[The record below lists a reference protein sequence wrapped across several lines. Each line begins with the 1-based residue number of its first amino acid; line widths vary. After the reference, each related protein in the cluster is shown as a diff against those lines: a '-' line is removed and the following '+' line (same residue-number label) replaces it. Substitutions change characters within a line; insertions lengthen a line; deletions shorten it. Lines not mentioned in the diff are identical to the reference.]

1 MPSRWGQATSPD
13 RASSRPMGQSTLEM
27 CKKVVK
33 TSDVERLRDAIDR
46 LVDGGES
53 ANADTANT
61 ADPAVTDTPATAT
74 SNGDDILRVL
84 RELGE
89 IPMSLEVLE
98 RTKVGRAMK
107 RLKTHACEEVA
118 ALSVAMLKGWRGVA
132 RSGLEHREKTDTRF
146 FPKGRRKKVTQS
158 RISSSSGRSSCGSGG
173 SGSSGSSGG
182 SEAPAGAG
190 AAATKEKKAK
200 KKAKKARKKKRQ
212 DEDREGGGSG
222 GGCGDAEGRKEVGSA
237 KRARRDRD
245 ACDGKG
251 GRGRGPADEQAAIKK
266 LQRQINS
273 LAKNFPG
280 ASVPSVR

>member
-1 MPSRWGQATSPD
+1 
-13 RASSRPMGQSTLEM
+13 MGQSTLEM

-61 ADPAVTDTPATAT
+61 ADPAVADASATNT
-74 SNGDDILRVL
+74 TGNGDDILRVL

-146 FPKGRRKKVTQS
+146 FPKGRRKKMTQS
-158 RISSSSGRSSCGSGG
+158 RISSSSSRRSGG
-173 SGSSGSSGG
+173 SGGSGG

-200 KKAKKARKKKRQ
+200 KARKKKRQ
-212 DEDREGGGSG
+212 DEDMEDGGSSSG
-222 GGCGDAEGRKEVGSA
+222 GGGGRGDAGGRKESGSA
-237 KRARRDRD
+237 KRVRRDRD

>member
-1 MPSRWGQATSPD
+1 MPSRWGQAASPD

-53 ANADTANT
+53 ANADIANT
-61 ADPAVTDTPATAT
+61 ADPVVTDTPATT
-74 SNGDDILRVL
+74 SSNGDDILRVL

-146 FPKGRRKKVTQS
+146 FPKGRRKKMTQS
-158 RISSSSGRSSCGSGG
+158 RISSSSSRRSGG
-173 SGSSGSSGG
+173 SGGSGG

-212 DEDREGGGSG
+212 DEDRDDGSSSGGG
-222 GGCGDAEGRKEVGSA
+222 GGCGDAEGGREVGSA
-237 KRARRDRD
+237 KRVRRDRD